1 MQRPLRVQ
9 KVLTLK
15 MVFYRDPESVQG
27 AYADFQQ
34 IPTPRGLPLVGT
46 ALALMMRGSA
56 AQLHKYV
63 DERHTQLGS
72 VYREAIGPVEA
83 LFVAD
88 PTEMLRV
95 FQREGK
101 YPRHLLPD
109 AWQLYNQLYGCKRG
123 LFFM

>member
-1 MQRPLRVQ
+1 VC
-9 KVLTLK
+9 VC
-15 MVFYRDPESVQG
+15 RDPESVQG

-34 IPTPRGLPLVGT
+34 IPAPRGLPLVGT
-46 ALALMMRGSA
+46 SLALMMRGSA

-63 DERHTQLGS
+63 DARHAQLGPI
-72 VYREAIGPVEA
+72 YRETIGPVEA